1 MARIPE
7 YSKIFNNILS
17 ALESGYKTHK
27 ELLSSALLGLGL
39 SEDEMSDN
47 SFSGKLSV
55 MRSRV
60 GTVITDMERKGIIAR
75 GADGIYKTSERDQ
88 VVIRIEQCEEEILD
102 LVRKAPRTR
111 AEIRDALT
119 SFFGTDAT
127 PTLKDDNRLYTYIGQ
142 TLKKMT
148 HDNLFVYDG
157 KRYSIPP
164 DREASIKNHA
174 EVLSLKR
181 EFLTRIHARGGE
193 FFEYYFLNLL
203 TKYLTRTGKTVTE
216 GYVTGGSDDGGIDG
230 IIKTVDSL
238 GFRELI
244 MIQMKNRNVTA
255 TETDIRGFYGAVCAK
270 QGSRGIYATVS
281 DFHPMAQKLL
291 DSIDNCVGV
300 GGDKIF
306 SMACDSSYGIK
317 RDGDRLVIDGEII

>member
-1 MARIPE
+1 M
-7 YSKIFNNILS
+7 
-17 ALESGYKTHK
+17 
-27 ELLSSALLGLGL
+27 
-39 SEDEMSDN
+39 
-47 SFSGKLSV
+47 
-55 MRSRV
+55 
-60 GTVITDMERKGIIAR
+60 
-75 GADGIYKTSERDQ
+75 
-88 VVIRIEQCEEEILD
+88 
-102 LVRKAPRTR
+102 
-111 AEIRDALT
+111 
-119 SFFGTDAT
+119 
-127 PTLKDDNRLYTYIGQ
+127 
-142 TLKKMT
+142 
-148 HDNLFVYDG
+148 
-157 KRYSIPP
+157 
-164 DREASIKNHA
+164 
-174 EVLSLKR
+174 
-181 EFLTRIHARGGE
+181 
-193 FFEYYFLNLL
+193 
-203 TKYLTRTGKTVTE
+203 TE

-317 RDGDRLVIDGEII
+317 RDGDTLVIDGEII